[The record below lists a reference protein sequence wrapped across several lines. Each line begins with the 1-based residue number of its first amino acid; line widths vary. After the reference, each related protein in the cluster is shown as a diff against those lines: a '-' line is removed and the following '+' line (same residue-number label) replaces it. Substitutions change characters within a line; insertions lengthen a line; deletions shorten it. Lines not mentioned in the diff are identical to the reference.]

1 MKLNKHLII
10 IGSVILL
17 VLGSLIWQ
25 STQQS
30 KPRQLGGD
38 FTLPTSTGDLTLSD
52 FRGQAVMLF
61 FGYTSCPD
69 VCPANMA
76 TMRQVLNNLSPELN
90 GKVKGLFVTVDPERD
105 SLAHVASYAAFF
117 HADIAAAGG
126 SKAQIDQVVAQYGAF
141 YQKEASE
148 SAMGYLVNHTAATYL
163 IDPQGQIAGLIR
175 HDESYRDIL
184 NKLTVLFE

>member
-126 SKAQIDQVVAQYGAF
+126 SKAGCCSYSSARLLTKTD
-141 YQKEASE
+141 SE
-148 SAMGYLVNHTAATYL
+148 SHLYRAVSAAGKYRRQILGRAFTA
-163 IDPQGQIAGLIR
+163 P
-175 HDESYRDIL
+175 
-184 NKLTVLFE
+184 